1 MATKIVVDSGSD
13 ITKKEADELGVIH
26 LPIEVRLNGQDYLD
40 GVNLFAEEFYKELET
55 CKELPKTSQITP
67 LRYQEVF
74 DKIVA
79 DGDEAVV
86 ICLSSRLSNTYNNA
100 KMTAENYDGKII
112 AVDSLTAFI
121 GQRALCLYA
130 VELANKGYN
139 AKKIAE
145 KLESKKNKLK
155 LYAVIDTLKYLKMGG
170 RLSAAS
176 AFFGTLLA
184 IKPIISVTEGE
195 VRSIN
200 KAMGFKKGNKMV
212 VDLCNKSEIDH
223 KMPILLG
230 YSGTNLDNI
239 QSFMEEINSNSNIER
254 TFYMDELCSMGSTIG
269 THIGPGAAA
278 ICYFEK

>member
-1 MATKIVVDSGSD
+1 MATKIIVDSGAD
-13 ITKKEADELGVIH
+13 ITKKEAEELNIIH
-26 LPIEVRLNGQDYLD
+26 LPIEVRMNGKDYLD
-40 GVNLFAEEFYKELET
+40 GENLFAKEFYTELET
-55 CKELPKTSQITP
+55 CTELPKTSQITP

-100 KMTAENYDGKII
+100 RMTSENYDGKIV
-112 AVDSLTAFI
+112 AVDSMTAFI

-130 VELANKGYN
+130 VELAKKGYN

-145 KLESKKNKLK
+145 KLEEKKGKIK

-176 AFFGTLLA
+176 AFIGTLLA

-200 KAMGFKKGNKMV
+200 KAMGFKKGNKMII
-212 VDLCNKSEIDH
+212 DMCLKSNIDY
-223 KMPILLG
+223 KMPMCVG
-230 YSGTNLDNI
+230 YSGNDL
-239 QSFMEEINSNSNIER
+239 SNIESFLNEVNSSEIER
-254 TFYMDELCSMGSTIG
+254 NFDSNELCAMGSTIG
-269 THIGPGAAA
+269 THIGPGAVA
-278 ICYFEK
+278 ICFFEK